1 MTGDSEAEADFAA
14 MAEDKADHAFKTF
27 KKRISLSPTQVLRY
41 EMDGQPLWMSQK
53 FQPDYVPACDICG
66 FERVFECQVIST

>member
-1 MTGDSEAEADFAA
+1 LTGDAEAEADLAA
-14 MAEDKADHAFKTF
+14 MAEDKADPIFKNF

-53 FQPDYVPACDICG
+53 FQPNYVPPCDTCG
-66 FERVFECQVIST
+66 CERVFECQVI